1 MPKSAAWRF
10 FRSDRPAW
18 GGFDAP
24 HGAKGGRMSDTES
37 PITDQTQTEDEQPN
51 GAPVDWKEMARKWEK
66 LAKQNKGAA
75 DELAALKASQMTE
88 QEKLEQRAKD
98 AEALVAQYRADEQR
112 REDAA
117 QVATATGVP
126 LSLLLH
132 CASREDMEQFAADFE
147 RETHITSAP
156 PAPKT
161 RIIRSGDGSKEATR
175 DLFEDFMTKN
185 FNNRG

>member
-1 MPKSAAWRF
+1 
-10 FRSDRPAW
+10 
-18 GGFDAP
+18 
-24 HGAKGGRMSDTES
+24 MSDLDNPTN
-37 PITDQTQTEDEQPN
+37 EQPTN
-51 GAPVDWKEMARKWEK
+51 DEEQPQGAPVDWKEMSRKWEK

-98 AEALVAQYRADEQR
+98 AEKLVERYRADEQR

-132 CASREDMEQFAADFE
+132 CATREDMEQFATEYEQAA
-147 RETHITSAP
+147 HVKSAP
-156 PAPKT
+156 PAPSSRIVRGGEGKT
-161 RIIRSGDGSKEATR
+161 STR
-175 DLFEDFMTKN
+175 DLFEEFMTQN
-185 FNNRG
+185 FR